1 MFIVLT
7 ITATVALSS
16 ALGAWASLIYLTNTL
31 NKVEREANK
40 KLDRAFELGMQ
51 EAVAR
56 IANAIDSYQLTEEE
70 LTAMIAED

>member
-7 ITATVALSS
+7 ITATVALSA

-56 IANAIDSYQLTEEE
+56 IANAIDPYQLTEEE
-70 LTAMIAED
+70 LTAMIADD